1 MINPPRP
8 GPQAWILNLCRVRQQ
23 NNLWTFG
30 RPSALRDGV
39 KLTTFINNIIMTD
52 KSEAVGIVVD
62 KVNLI
67 RRISNI
73 EQLPG

>member
-1 MINPPRP
+1 
-8 GPQAWILNLCRVRQQ
+8 
-23 NNLWTFG
+23 
-30 RPSALRDGV
+30 
-39 KLTTFINNIIMTD
+39 MTD

>member
-1 MINPPRP
+1 
-8 GPQAWILNLCRVRQQ
+8 
-23 NNLWTFG
+23 
-30 RPSALRDGV
+30 
-39 KLTTFINNIIMTD
+39 MTE
-52 KSEAVGIVVD
+52 KSEVVGIVVD